1 MYSFNVY
8 IKGGKSSKMNE
19 LFLPKKLQKVYQ
31 IKLNVS
37 RRKEIIKIR
46 SGMNEKETEKMIE
59 KNQ

>member
-8 IKGGKSSKMNE
+8 IKEGKSSKMNE

-46 SGMNEKETEKMIE
+46 SGMNEIETEKMIE